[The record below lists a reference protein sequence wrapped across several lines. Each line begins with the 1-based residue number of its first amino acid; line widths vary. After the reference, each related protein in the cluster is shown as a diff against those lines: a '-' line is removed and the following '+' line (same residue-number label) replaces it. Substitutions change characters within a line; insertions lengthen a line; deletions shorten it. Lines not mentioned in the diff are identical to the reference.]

1 MKGGGLAIFSGR
13 LLISLASFSLRCD
26 AVEHLHLQSRE
37 RTLDTRDLRVAE
49 RTRERRHTSTRIYR
63 AATT

>member
-26 AVEHLHLQSRE
+26 AVEHLQSRE